1 MAKMTAVQSKSSLRT
16 HRFMAGFKDSYDLVV
31 YRFSLGL
38 KTYEMAAYFTI
49 LHKTVISKNLLEKL
63 VSSYCKRTV

>member
-38 KTYEMAAYFTI
+38 KTYEMM
-49 LHKTVISKNLLEKL
+49 
-63 VSSYCKRTV
+63 